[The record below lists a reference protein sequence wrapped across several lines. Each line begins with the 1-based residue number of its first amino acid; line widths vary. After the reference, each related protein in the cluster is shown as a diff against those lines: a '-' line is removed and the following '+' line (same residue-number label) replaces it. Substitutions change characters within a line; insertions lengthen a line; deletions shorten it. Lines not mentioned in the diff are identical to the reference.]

1 MSLVF
6 NEEKHTYHLD
16 GKRVKG
22 VTTILGV
29 IAKPALVPWA
39 ARKVAEHVA
48 DNLDQAERW
57 GNMQRADVVQ
67 ELKEVPTRERDTAAL
82 RGTEIHAIA
91 ERVIHG
97 EEVEIPE
104 AYADHVNGY
113 IEFLD
118 AYGVEP
124 ILTERSVAS
133 REGKYAGRFDSIV
146 TFANWRGGVWMM
158 DLKTS
163 NYVYGETALQNAGYA
178 QAEFY
183 VDDADPDTERPMPKI
198 DGIAVAHVTA
208 NGTFLYDLGD
218 MQAATTE
225 FNAARTLYETN
236 YRRSKLTKKPVN
248 LNE

>member
-22 VTTILGV
+22 VTTVLGV

-48 DNLDQAERW
+48 DNLDQAVRW
-57 GNMQRADVVQ
+57 GNMQRDDVVH
-67 ELKEVPTRERDTAAL
+67 ELKEVPNRERDAAAL

-104 AYADHVNGY
+104 AYVGHVQGY
-113 IEFLD
+113 IDFLD
-118 AYGVEP
+118 AFGVEP
-124 ILTERSVAS
+124 VLTERSVAS
-133 REGKYAGRFDSIV
+133 RAGKYAGRFDSIV
-146 TFANWRGGVWMM
+146 TFTNWRDGVWMM

-178 QAEFY
+178 QADFY
-183 VDDADPDTERPMPKI
+183 VDDDAPEVEVPMPKI

-208 NGTFLYDLGD
+208 EGTFLYDLGD
-218 MQAATTE
+218 MEAATRE
-225 FNAARTLYETN
+225 FNAALTLYESN
-236 YRRSKLTKKPVN
+236 YRRQKLTKKPVI
-248 LNE
+248 LND